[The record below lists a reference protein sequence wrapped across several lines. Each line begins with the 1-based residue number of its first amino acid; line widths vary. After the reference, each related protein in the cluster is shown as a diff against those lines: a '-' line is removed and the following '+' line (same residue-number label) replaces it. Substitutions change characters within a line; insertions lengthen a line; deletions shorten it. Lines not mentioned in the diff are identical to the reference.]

1 VPTRY
6 IAHAKPDAILA
17 RLGLHPAG
25 IATATTAELARIA
38 NSTSANSTSARTA
51 SVRTARAGVPGGV
64 EAEARPGGSAAS
76 LPAGRGRVAR

>member
-38 NSTSANSTSARTA
+38 NSTSARTA

-76 LPAGRGRVAR
+76 LPAGRGR